1 MTAKVFIDGE
11 VGTTGLQ
18 IRARLEN
25 RPDISLI
32 SLPEADRK
40 SLDARLAA
48 FAEADV
54 AILCLPD
61 AAVREVAPRLAKLPV
76 RVIDP
81 SSAHRTDPGWVY
93 GFPELNAG
101 QRAAIAEAK
110 TVSNPGCYP
119 TGALALLRP
128 IIDAGIISAD
138 HPVTINAISGYT
150 GGGNKLIAEFEN
162 GGDLGDFVYATGQNH
177 KHLPEITLLS
187 GLTRRPIFVPQVGPY
202 AQGMIVQVPLH
213 LAPGGVAA
221 VMEALS
227 ARYGNGGFVEVVPRD
242 TLPDRLDPRSL
253 NGTNRLLLT
262 VDGDD
267 ETGATVLIA
276 MLDNLGKGAS
286 GAAVQNL
293 NIMLGM
299 DETTGL

>member
-32 SLPEADRK
+32 SVPEADRK
-40 SLDARLAA
+40 SLDARLEA
-48 FAEADV
+48 FSQAEI

-61 AAVREVAPRLAKLPV
+61 GAVREVAPHLNDMAV

-81 SSAHRTDPGWVY
+81 SSAHRVDPDWVY
-93 GFPELNAG
+93 GFPEMAPG
-101 QRAAIAEAK
+101 QRDAIAGAK
-110 TVSNPGCYP
+110 TVANPGCYP

-128 IIDAGIISAD
+128 MVQAGLIAPD
-138 HPVTINAISGYT
+138 DPVTINALSGYT
-150 GGGNKLIAEFEN
+150 GGGNKLIAEFESGEVK
-162 GGDLGDFVYATGQNH
+162 GGFVYGTGQTH
-177 KHLPEITLLS
+177 KHLPEITARS
-187 GLTRRPIFVPQVGPY
+187 GLTRKPIFVPQVGPY

-221 VMEALS
+221 AMDVLS
-227 ARYGNGGFVEVVPRD
+227 EYYGDGGFVEVVQRE
-242 TLPDRLDPRSL
+242 TLPDRLDPQSL
-253 NGTNRLLLT
+253 NGTNRLQLT
-262 VDGDD
+262 VDGDAQ
-267 ETGATVLIA
+267 TGATVLIA
-276 MLDNLGKGAS
+276 ILDNLGKGAS

-293 NIMLGM
+293 NIMLGL
-299 DETTGL
+299 DEATGL